1 MRAILFGIA
10 SIAAG
15 AAFAAPTEC
24 TFGDLTRTV
33 EVVYAEPGQP
43 APCEV
48 LYHKP
53 SEGGE
58 RASLWQAQHEAGYCE
73 ARAADLVDKLTGM
86 GWTCSPAAAQDSS
99 D

>member
-1 MRAILFGIA
+1 MKYAV
-10 SIAAG
+10 IAA
-15 AAFAAPTEC
+15 ALLATCTAWAAPTEC
-24 TFGDLTRTV
+24 TLGSLTRTV

-48 LYHKP
+48 VYNKP

-58 RASLWQAQHEAGYCE
+58 RASLWRAQNEGGYCE
-73 ARAADLVDKLTGM
+73 ARANEFVQKLGTM
-86 GWTCSPAAAQDSS
+86 GWSCGEAAAQDSS